1 MAADPSR
8 SGNSGQPTILRGTPT
23 RAGVRSGAANTTRVT
38 DETRLER
45 RLDRL
50 IERAVNP
57 RRAAIVVAAVTT
69 TITIIAGFLMT
80 VVDHDNFPSIGLGMW
95 WAVQTVTT
103 VGYGDAVPVTN
114 LGRILAAA
122 VMLLGIGFVTVI
134 TASITGAFVAR
145 SRREQSLET
154 AAAPPAGDLQ
164 EVIERL
170 ERIEAALASQG

>member
-1 MAADPSR
+1 MS
-8 SGNSGQPTILRGTPT
+8 LRDAEP
-23 RAGVRSGAANTTRVT
+23 AGVRSGAANTTHVT

-50 IERAVNP
+50 IERAANP
-57 RRAAIVVAAVTT
+57 RKAAVVIATVTT
-69 TITIIAGFLMT
+69 TITILAGLLMT

-103 VGYGDAVPVTN
+103 VGYGDAVPVTD
-114 LGRILAAA
+114 LGRIVAAA

-145 SRREQSLET
+145 SRREQHLENP
-154 AAAPPAGDLQ
+154 AAAPTGDLQ

-170 ERIEAALASQG
+170 ERIEAALTTKG